1 MALQSSGTISFENI
15 KDEFGLPTNKNI
27 GYYRQTFS
35 GNTKYGE
42 LSFSGISPGVP
53 SSGPIAFSDF
63 YGKRLNIVVNYFS
76 GSNEQ
81 KPQTAR
87 ARYLAGSNAEGYVA
101 NKVTVVGE
109 LKNRPA
115 DTSGSKVIIH
125 VNKRI
130 GSNKASETSCALRT
144 GDAWE
149 AGTEL
154 QIDVGNEGQIMGAGG
169 NGGNGSEGSGGGFNG
184 GKGTSGLGIQFG
196 TSSNKVAVNIQSSA
210 LITGGYGGGGGGGG
224 AHDHDKNSERTA
236 NGGGGGGGAGFPAGS
251 GGAAGESGSEGGNGG
266 NGSAFGGGAGG
277 GGGNN
282 AGEAVAG
289 GGGSGGGP
297 GSEAG
302 GATAEAGGNG
312 SGGEGSGGSGGNFG
326 ANGEGILVTGAAN
339 TVTINETNEVSLGI
353 SYSTT
358 VT

>member
-15 KDEFGLPTNKNI
+15 KDEFGLPTNRNI

-42 LSFSGISPGVP
+42 LTFNGISPGIP

-63 YGKRLNIVVNYFS
+63 YGKKLNIVVNYFS
-76 GSNEQ
+76 SNEE

-87 ARYLAGSNAEGYVA
+87 ARYIAGSNAEGYVA
-101 NKVTVVGE
+101 GKVTVVGT

-115 DTSGSKVIIH
+115 DTSGSRVIIH

-130 GSNKASETSCALRT
+130 GSNKANETSCAVRT
-144 GDAWE
+144 GTGWE

-154 QIDVGNEGQIMGAGG
+154 QIDVGNEAQIMGAGG
-169 NGGNGSEGSGGGFNG
+169 NGGAGSEGAGNGFPG

-196 TSSNKVAVNIQSSA
+196 TSSNKVVVQIQSGA

-224 AHDHDKNSERTA
+224 
-236 NGGGGGGGAGFPAGS
+236 GAGFPAGQ
-251 GGAAGESGSEGGNGG
+251 GGAAGEQGTEGGNGG
-266 NGSAFGGGAGG
+266 DGSLFSGGAGG

-282 AGEAVAG
+282 GGEAVAG
-289 GGGSGGGP
+289 GGGSGAGPSPETGGT
-297 GSEAG
+297 
-302 GATAEAGGNG
+302 TAEAGGEG
-312 SGGEGSGGSGGNFG
+312 EGGENSGGSGGNFG
-326 ANGEGILVTGAAN
+326 DNGEGILVTGASN
-339 TVTINETNEVSLGI
+339 TVTINETNEVQLGI

>member
-15 KDEFGLPTNKNI
+15 KDEFGLPTNRNI

-42 LSFSGISPGVP
+42 LTFNGISPGIP

-63 YGKRLNIVVNYFS
+63 YGKKLNIVVNYFS
-76 GSNEQ
+76 SNEQ

-87 ARYLAGSNAEGYVA
+87 ARYNAGSNAEGYVA
-101 NKVTVVGE
+101 GKVTVVGE
-109 LKNRPA
+109 LRNRPA
-115 DTSGSKVIIH
+115 DSSGSRVLIH

-130 GSNKASETSCALRT
+130 GSNKSNETSCAVRT
-144 GDAWE
+144 GTGWE

-154 QIDVGNEGQIMGAGG
+154 QIDVGNEAQIMGAGG
-169 NGGNGSEGSGGGFNG
+169 NGGAGSEGSGNGFPG

-196 TSSNKVAVNIQSSA
+196 TSSNKVVVQIQSGA

-224 AHDHDKNSERTA
+224 ANDHDKNSERTA
-236 NGGGGGGGAGFPAGS
+236 NGGGGGGGAGFPAGQ
-251 GGAAGESGSEGGNGG
+251 GGAAGEQGTEGDNGG
-266 NGSAFGGGAGG
+266 NGSLFGGGAGG

-282 AGEAVAG
+282 GGEAVAG
-289 GGGSGGGP
+289 GGGSGAGPSPETGGT
-297 GSEAG
+297 
-302 GATAEAGGNG
+302 TAEGGG
-312 SGGEGSGGSGGNFG
+312 DGEGGENSGGSGGNFG
-326 ANGEGILVTGAAN
+326 ANGEGILVTGASN
-339 TVTINETNEVSLGI
+339 TVTINETNEVQLGI
-353 SYSTT
+353 SYNTT